1 MNSVPVEKRQQV
13 PGITKCTWEGMP
25 VMVID
30 VGYAGKSMIECLKDI
45 PQEKI
50 DVVGINPF
58 DRPLNSL

>member
-1 MNSVPVEKRQQV
+1 
-13 PGITKCTWEGMP
+13 
-25 VMVID
+25 MVID